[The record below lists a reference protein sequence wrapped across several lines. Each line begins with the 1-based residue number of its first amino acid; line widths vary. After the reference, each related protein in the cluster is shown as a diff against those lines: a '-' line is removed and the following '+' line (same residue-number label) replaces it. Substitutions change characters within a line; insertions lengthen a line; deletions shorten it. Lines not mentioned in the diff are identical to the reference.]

1 MRPLGPCTKLEYS
14 ARQDD
19 TGMGV
24 GRGAT
29 RVAIYTRVSTGE
41 QTPELQ
47 LRELRDYAGRRKRRQ
62 PLRAISLR
70 SGADAASLTRDVNPR
85 RALNW
90 RRHEPSGDFVN
101 REVIADPP
109 EGLVLANGRDTRARE

>member
-1 MRPLGPCTKLEYS
+1 MS
-14 ARQDD
+14 RQAD
-19 TGMGV
+19 
-24 GRGAT
+24 
-29 RVAIYTRVSTGE
+29 
-41 QTPELQ
+41 LQ
-47 LRELRDYAGRRKRRQ
+47 LPVLELAL
-62 PLRAISLR
+62 PALSSRAVPFSTAVIQLW
-70 SGADAASLTRDVNPR
+70 DVNPR